1 MSNKLFQGLIYQMRE
16 AVDREIGIIDDKGV
30 VIACTRIFSTS
41 FPTATK
47 LSLSAITPTVP
58 SAPTQE

>member
-30 VIACTRIFSTS
+30 VIGDGRGGRYRPF
-41 FPTATK
+41 
-47 LSLSAITPTVP
+47 VP
-58 SAPTQE
+58 GLHQL